1 MRGQWILTHQCLNMY
16 KSKLY
21 LMIIIML
28 TSHVEAADIMDVY
41 NRSLNFNNDLKIIT
55 NDQKISQEVYSQTS
69 SNIFPEVSITANT
82 QEINVN
88 KYTGTGTQK
97 DYSTESASLKITQPL
112 LRLYFFDELNKAESI
127 VKKSKINLEEFKK
140 DLIIK
145 SAELYFNLINAKNSV
160 AAGEVKLDSMLIK
173 YESAK
178 KLFDNGYISDIELNK
193 YKNNYE
199 MTMVEK
205 QILVNQFD
213 MVKQDVY
220 IFTGKE
226 ILDIH
231 NLNHTIEIPLL
242 TYDANSLISKAL
254 VSLDSIKSALLDVN
268 ISRDE
273 MKSNKSKHY
282 PTIDL
287 NATYDYSDTSSGS
300 RLGKQTRES
309 NTIGLTINI
318 PIYQGGFQKSKVTE
332 SRYKY
337 KNAKINLDHLRRTV
351 RKEILDN
358 INNHN
363 LLKSLII
370 VKRDRYDDVNQD
382 YLTISHGGN
391 IGLYTDVE
399 IKDAEY
405 NLMVAKN
412 DLIKS
417 TLDLLLI
424 DLNLKKYSSN
434 LSVENIQTINRM
446 LVW

>member
-1 MRGQWILTHQCLNMY
+1 MY

-88 KYTGTGTQK
+88 KYTGTGMQK
-97 DYSTESASLKITQPL
+97 DYSTESASLIITQPL
-112 LRLYFFDELNKAESI
+112 LRLYFFDELSKAESI
-127 VKKSKINLEEFKK
+127 VKKSEINLAEFKK
-140 DLIIK
+140 DLIVK

-193 YKNNYE
+193 YRNNYE

-205 QILVNQFD
+205 QILVNELD

-220 IFTGKE
+220 IFTGRE

-231 NLNHTIEIPLL
+231 NLNHTIEVPLS

-254 VSLDSIKSALLDVN
+254 VSFDSIKSALLDVN

-332 SRYKY
+332 ARYKY
-337 KNAKINLDHLRRTV
+337 KNAKINLDNLRRTT

-358 INNHN
+358 INNYN
-363 LLKSLII
+363 LLKSLVI
-370 VKRDRYDDVNQD
+370 VKRDRYNDVNQD
-382 YLTISHGGN
+382 YLTLSQGAD

-399 IKDAEY
+399 VKDAEY
-405 NLMVAKN
+405 NLMIAKN
-412 DLIKS
+412 DLIES

-434 LSVENIQTINRM
+434 LSVENIRTINRM

>member
-1 MRGQWILTHQCLNMY
+1 MY

-41 NRSLNFNNDLKIIT
+41 NRSLNFNNDLQIIT
-55 NDQKISQEVYSQTS
+55 NDQKISREIYNQTS

-97 DYSTESASLKITQPL
+97 DYSTESASLTITQPL

-127 VKKSKINLEEFKK
+127 VKKSEINLEEFKK
-140 DLIIK
+140 DLIVK

-173 YESAK
+173 YESAE

-205 QILVNQFD
+205 QILVNEFD
-213 MVKQDVY
+213 MAKQDVY
-220 IFTGKE
+220 IFTGRE
-226 ILDIH
+226 IMDIH
-231 NLNHTIEIPLL
+231 NLNHTIEIPLSK
-242 TYDANSLISKAL
+242 YDANSLISKAL
-254 VSLDSIKSALLDVN
+254 VSFNSIKSALLDVD

-332 SRYKY
+332 ARYKY
-337 KNAKINLDHLRRTV
+337 KNAKINLDHLRRTI

-358 INNHN
+358 INNYN
-363 LLKSLII
+363 LLKSLVI
-370 VKRDRYDDVNQD
+370 VKRDRYNDVNQD
-382 YLTISHGGN
+382 YLTISQGADV
-391 IGLYTDVE
+391 GLYTDVE

-412 DLIKS
+412 DLIES
-417 TLDLLLI
+417 TLDLLLV

-434 LSVENIQTINRM
+434 LSVENILTINRM

>member
-1 MRGQWILTHQCLNMY
+1 
-16 KSKLY
+16 
-21 LMIIIML
+21 MIIIML

-55 NDQKISQEVYSQTS
+55 NDQKISQEAYSQTS

-205 QILVNQFD
+205 QILVNEFD

-220 IFTGKE
+220 IFTGRE

-332 SRYKY
+332 ARYKY
-337 KNAKINLDHLRRTV
+337 KNAKINLDHLRRTI

-358 INNHN
+358 INNYN
-363 LLKSLII
+363 LLKSLVI
-370 VKRDRYDDVNQD
+370 VKRDRYNDVNQD
-382 YLTISHGGN
+382 YLTLSQGAD

-399 IKDAEY
+399 VKDAEY
-405 NLMVAKN
+405 NLMIAKN
-412 DLIKS
+412 DLIES
-417 TLDLLLI
+417 TLDLLLV

-434 LSVENIQTINRM
+434 LSVENIRTINRM

>member
-1 MRGQWILTHQCLNMY
+1 
-16 KSKLY
+16 
-21 LMIIIML
+21 MIIIML

-88 KYTGTGTQK
+88 KYTGTGTQN
-97 DYSTESASLKITQPL
+97 DYSTESASLTITQPL

-145 SAELYFNLINAKNSV
+145 SAELYFKLINAKNSV

-193 YKNNYE
+193 YKKKYE

-205 QILVNQFD
+205 QRLVNEFD
-213 MVKQDVY
+213 MAKQDVY
-220 IFTGKE
+220 IFTGRE

-231 NLNHTIEIPLL
+231 NLNHTIEIPLS

-363 LLKSLII
+363 LLKSLVI
-370 VKRDRYDDVNQD
+370 VKRDRYNDVNQD
-382 YLTISHGGN
+382 YLTITQGAD

-399 IKDAEY
+399 VKDAEY

-412 DLIKS
+412 DLIES
-417 TLDLLLI
+417 TLDLLLV

-434 LSVENIQTINRM
+434 LSVENIRTINRM

>member
-1 MRGQWILTHQCLNMY
+1 
-16 KSKLY
+16 
-21 LMIIIML
+21 MIIIML

-41 NRSLNFNNDLKIIT
+41 NRSLNFNNDLKMIT
-55 NDQKISQEVYSQTS
+55 NDQKISQEIYNQTS
-69 SNIFPEVSITANT
+69 SNIFPEVSIIANT

-97 DYSTESASLKITQPL
+97 DYSTESASLTVTQPL

-127 VKKSKINLEEFKK
+127 VKKSEINLEEFKK
-140 DLIIK
+140 DLIVK
-145 SAELYFNLINAKNSV
+145 SAQLYFNLINAKNSV
-160 AAGEVKLDSMLIK
+160 AAGEVKLSSMLIK

-205 QILVNQFD
+205 QILVNKFD

-220 IFTGKE
+220 IFTGRE

-231 NLNHTIEIPLL
+231 NLNHTIEIQLS

-337 KNAKINLDHLRRTV
+337 KNAKINLDRLRRTV

-363 LLKSLII
+363 LLKSLVI

-382 YLTISHGGN
+382 YLTISHGAD

>member
-1 MRGQWILTHQCLNMY
+1 
-16 KSKLY
+16 
-21 LMIIIML
+21 MIIIML

-205 QILVNQFD
+205 QILVNEFD

-363 LLKSLII
+363 LLKSLVI

>member
-1 MRGQWILTHQCLNMY
+1 
-16 KSKLY
+16 
-21 LMIIIML
+21 ML

-41 NRSLNFNNDLKIIT
+41 NRSLNFNNDLKMIT
-55 NDQKISQEVYSQTS
+55 NDQKISQEIYNQTS
-69 SNIFPEVSITANT
+69 SNIFPEVSIIANT

-97 DYSTESASLKITQPL
+97 DYSTESASLTVTQPL

-127 VKKSKINLEEFKK
+127 VKKSEINLEEFKK
-140 DLIIK
+140 DLIVK

-193 YKNNYE
+193 YRNNYE

-205 QILVNQFD
+205 QILVNELD

-220 IFTGKE
+220 IFTGRE

-231 NLNHTIEIPLL
+231 NLNHTIEIPLS

-254 VSLDSIKSALLDVN
+254 VSFDSIKSALLDVN

-363 LLKSLII
+363 LLKSLVI

-382 YLTISHGGN
+382 YLTISHGAD

>member
-1 MRGQWILTHQCLNMY
+1 MY

-55 NDQKISQEVYSQTS
+55 NDQKISQEIYSQTS

-88 KYTGTGTQK
+88 KYTGTGMQK
-97 DYSTESASLKITQPL
+97 DYSTESASLIITQPL

-127 VKKSKINLEEFKK
+127 VKKSEINLAEFKK
-140 DLIIK
+140 DLIVK

-193 YKNNYE
+193 YRNNYE

-205 QILVNQFD
+205 QILVNELD

-220 IFTGKE
+220 IFTGRE

-231 NLNHTIEIPLL
+231 NLNHTIEIPLS

-358 INNHN
+358 INNYN
-363 LLKSLII
+363 LLKSLVI

-382 YLTISHGGN
+382 YLTISHGAD

-417 TLDLLLI
+417 TLDLLLV

>member
-1 MRGQWILTHQCLNMY
+1 MY

-97 DYSTESASLKITQPL
+97 DYSTESASLTITQPL

-160 AAGEVKLDSMLIK
+160 AAGEVKLDSMRIK
-173 YESAK
+173 YENAK

-205 QILVNQFD
+205 QILVNEFD

-231 NLNHTIEIPLL
+231 NLNHTIEIPLS

-254 VSLDSIKSALLDVN
+254 VSLDSIKSALLDVS

-358 INNHN
+358 VNNHD
-363 LLKSLII
+363 LLKSLVI

-382 YLTISHGGN
+382 YLTISHGAD

-417 TLDLLLI
+417 TLDLLLV